1 MSERSSEVLL
11 QISGLEI
18 QYGAA
23 IAVRGVNLVVRRG
36 ELVSVIGNNG
46 AGKTSL
52 LRGISGLVR
61 PRAGQVIFK
70 GEDTASFPA
79 HEKVRRGLIL
89 VPEGRLIFAD
99 QTVEDNLILGAYG
112 RWNRE
117 RKEVLRSFEDMFALF
132 PRLKERL
139 HQRAGSLSGGE
150 QQMLAVARGLVS
162 KPDLLMID
170 EMSLGLAPKIV
181 GQMMAVL
188 RDLNAAGQTI
198 LLVEQLAAQALAI
211 ADRAYVVGHGKIELE
226 GSAAEL
232 ADLPAVMEAFLGR
245 KRRPS
250 STKENLNE
258 QTYH

>member
-1 MSERSSEVLL
+1 MGATANDVLL
-11 QISGLEI
+11 EVRNLEI

-23 IAVRGVNLVVRRG
+23 IAVRGVDLIVRRG
-36 ELVSVIGNNG
+36 EFVSVIGNNG
-46 AGKTSL
+46 AGKTSI

-61 PRAGQVIFK
+61 PRAGSVLFK
-70 GEDTASFPA
+70 GEETANFPA
-79 HEKVRRGLIL
+79 YRKVSRGLAM

-112 RWNRE
+112 RWSCE
-117 RKEVLRSFEDMFALF
+117 RDAALRDFATMFDLF

-181 GQMMAVL
+181 EQMMGVL
-188 RDLNAAGQTI
+188 RDLNSAGQTI

-211 ADRAYVVGHGKIELE
+211 SHRAYVVGHGKIELE
-226 GSAAEL
+226 GHADEL
-232 ADLPAVMEAFLGR
+232 ADSPAVMEAFLGK
-245 KRRPS
+245 KRQPD
-250 STKENLNE
+250 K
-258 QTYH
+258 

>member
-1 MSERSSEVLL
+1 MSERNSEILL
-11 QISGLEI
+11 QVSNLEI

-23 IAVRGVNLVVRRG
+23 IAVRGVDLVVKRG
-36 ELVSVIGNNG
+36 ELVSIIGNNG
-46 AGKTSL
+46 AGKTSI

-61 PRAGQVIFK
+61 PRAGRVTFK
-70 GEDTASFPA
+70 GEETANFAA
-79 HEKVRRGLIL
+79 HQKVDRGLAL

-117 RKEVLRSFEDMFALF
+117 RKEVLRDFDQMFALF

-139 HQRAGSLSGGE
+139 HQSAGSLSGGE

-181 GQMMAVL
+181 ARMMTVL

-211 ADRAYVVGHGKIELE
+211 ADRAYVVDHGKIELE
-226 GSAAEL
+226 GRADEL
-232 ADLPAVMEAFLGR
+232 ADSPAVMEAFLGK
-245 KRRPS
+245 KRNPVS
-250 STKENLNE
+250 SEGESK
-258 QTYH
+258 